1 MSGRVFLMLTKTQTF
16 DLSDTCT
23 LMPHPLN
30 HAKENK
36 GTRRDSKPQRVKNL
50 GKVTLKTR
58 GDAGLFSDVYAKG
71 NEP

>member
-1 MSGRVFLMLTKTQTF
+1 MLTKTQTF
-16 DLSDTCT
+16 DLFDNYT

-50 GKVTLKTR
+50 GKVILKT
-58 GDAGLFSDVYAKG
+58 
-71 NEP
+71 